1 MKQFPLYLALVFLL
15 GGCAF
20 LERTQAKLDERTA
33 KVAEAQA
40 NLKKEEATPEQEV
53 QIGRES
59 ASMLLGAA
67 PLVQNKEMMQY
78 INSLGAWIALQTGR
92 TDINWRFG
100 ILNSPNVNAFAAPDG
115 YIFVTKGLLRK
126 LNNEAELAGVIAHE
140 IGHVIKRHYI
150 IALKKKDEVGALGKL
165 ASATVEVVGI
175 KGAAVTPMFNLAQ
188 NMYSSGLDKTDE
200 YEADRLGV
208 VYAARA
214 GYDPYGLP
222 RVLSAY
228 AGNAGGEG
236 YELLFSTHPKP
247 QDRLAELGKVMG
259 NKFVAYESTGLTD
272 STAFQKVV
280 QLAISYPDPAKAK
293 QAPGDKSKK

>member
-1 MKQFPLYLALVFLL
+1 MKQLILYLALSLLL
-15 GGCAF
+15 GGCASF
-20 LERTQAKLDERTA
+20 QAKLDERTA
-33 KVAEAQA
+33 KVADAQA

-67 PLVQNKEMMQY
+67 PLVQSKEMMQY
-78 INSLGAWIALQTGR
+78 INSLGTWIAQQTGR
-92 TDINWRFG
+92 PDINWRFG

-115 YIFVTKGLLRK
+115 YIFVTKGLIRR

-150 IALKKKDEVGALGKL
+150 VALRKKDEAGALGKL

-175 KGAAVTPMFNLAQ
+175 KGTAVTPMFNLAQ

-222 RVLSAY
+222 RVLSVY
-228 AGNAGGEG
+228 AANSGGEG
-236 YELLFSTHPKP
+236 FELLFSTHPSP
-247 QDRLAELGKVMG
+247 QDRLTELGKAMG
-259 NKFVAYESTGLTD
+259 NKFVAYESTGLND
-272 STAFQKVV
+272 STTFKTIVT
-280 QLAISYPDPAKAK
+280 LAKAYPDPPKAK
-293 QAPGDKSKK
+293 PAPAEKSPKK